1 MLSELFKGSM
11 KCVDKPRMRVVYT
24 RIMNTLELIVSSRI
38 RAGVFTILFGL
49 GQRELHNREIAR
61 RAKHSEAA
69 VRQELTKLAD
79 LDLVH
84 LRRYGNRVYYSANR
98 SHPLYNEIHSMVIKT
113 TGLIDVLA
121 NALADERI
129 ETAFVFGSIAEGEE
143 TPDSDVD
150 ILIIGNIGL
159 MGVSRLLSGVSE
171 RLERE
176 INPIVMSREEYIR
189 RAGTD
194 DHFTNNVIKGA
205 RMFVKGD
212 PDEFE
217 AMGE

>member
-1 MLSELFKGSM
+1 M
-11 KCVDKPRMRVVYT
+11 CVVYT
-24 RIMNTLELIVSSRI
+24 RIMNTLEMIVSSGT
-38 RAGVFTILFGL
+38 RAEVFTILFGL
-49 GQRELHNREIAR
+49 RQRELHNRDIAR
-61 RAKHSEAA
+61 RSKHSEAA

-84 LRRYGNRVYYSANR
+84 LRRDGNRVYYSANR
-98 SHPLYNEIHSMVIKT
+98 SHPLFHEIHSMVLKT

-121 NALADERI
+121 EALSDNRI
-129 ETAFVFGSIAEGEE
+129 ETAFVFGSIAKGEE

-159 MGVSRLLSGVSE
+159 MEVSRLLSGVSE

-194 DHFTNNVIKGA
+194 DHFANNVIKGA
-205 RMFVKGD
+205 RLFVKGD

>member
-1 MLSELFKGSM
+1 M
-11 KCVDKPRMRVVYT
+11 CVVYT
-24 RIMNTLELIVSSRI
+24 RIMNALELIVSSRT
-38 RAGVFTILFGL
+38 RAGVFTTLFGL

-61 RAKHSEAA
+61 RVKHSEAA
-69 VRQELTKLAD
+69 VRQELSKLAA

-84 LRRYGNRVYYSANR
+84 VRRDGNRVYYSANR
-98 SHPLYNEIHSMVIKT
+98 NHPLYHEIHSMVLKT
-113 TGLIDVLA
+113 TGLVGVLA
-121 NALADERI
+121 DALVDHRI

-150 ILIIGNIGL
+150 ILIIGGIGL
-159 MGVSRLLSGVSE
+159 MEVSRLLSGVSE

-176 INPIVMSREEYIR
+176 INPVVMSREEYTR

-194 DHFTNNVIKGA
+194 DHFANNVIRGA
-205 RMFVKGD
+205 RLFIKGD

>member
-1 MLSELFKGSM
+1 
-11 KCVDKPRMRVVYT
+11 
-24 RIMNTLELIVSSRI
+24 MNTLEMIVSSGT
-38 RAGVFTILFGL
+38 RAEVFTILFGL
-49 GQRELHNREIAR
+49 RQRELHNRDIAR
-61 RAKHSEAA
+61 RSKHSEAA

-84 LRRYGNRVYYSANR
+84 LRRDGNRVYYSANR
-98 SHPLYNEIHSMVIKT
+98 SHPLFHEIHSMVLKT

-121 NALADERI
+121 EALSDNRI
-129 ETAFVFGSIAEGEE
+129 ETAFVFGSIAKGEE

-159 MGVSRLLSGVSE
+159 MEVSRLLSGVSE

-194 DHFTNNVIKGA
+194 DHFANNVIKGA
-205 RMFVKGD
+205 RLFVKGD